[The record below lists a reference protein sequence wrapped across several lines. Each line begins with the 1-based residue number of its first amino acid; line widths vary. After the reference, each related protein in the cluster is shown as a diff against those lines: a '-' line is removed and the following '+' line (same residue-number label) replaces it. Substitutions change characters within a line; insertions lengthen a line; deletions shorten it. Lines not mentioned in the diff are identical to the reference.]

1 MSDERPVRH
10 RRWASMRGRI
20 VAQAVLA
27 AVVATTL
34 FGLPLGYGV
43 AQSFLGD
50 EQSELERIADVDA
63 VSVAFDVA
71 AGRTPTG
78 LGDGQGRDSTVLVA
92 FYGTDG
98 QLVAGDGP
106 RRLDPASADA
116 LGDGRVSTANDID
129 GQLVVAVPVVDG
141 DTTRGVVRAATD
153 YSAARWRIVATWA
166 GMLALAAA
174 AIGIT
179 WLLARRQAAR
189 LAHPLESLA
198 VAAQQ
203 LGEGDFSSR
212 TARSG
217 IVEIDAAGS
226 ALDTTAGRLGA
237 LVTRER
243 AFSADA
249 SHQLRTPLTGLRLS
263 LETALELP
271 PEAHRGAIE
280 NALASAD
287 RLEATITD
295 LLALARDTGAHG
307 TPLDPTQL
315 IADVQ
320 ATWGPLLAR
329 HDRDLAIHAEDDL
342 PGTAASAAAVRQVVG
357 VLVDNATVH
366 GAGTVTVS
374 VRDAGGVLAVDVA
387 DEGTTRLEVDRL
399 FIRSAHRDGGHGI
412 GLALARTLAEAE
424 GGRLRVASPLPPVFT
439 LLLPP
444 QPGVE
449 DS

>member
-1 MSDERPVRH
+1 
-10 RRWASMRGRI
+10 MRGRI

-34 FGLPLGYGV
+34 FGLPLAYGV
-43 AQSFLGD
+43 AQSYLGD

-78 LGDGQGRDSTVLVA
+78 LGGGQGRDGDVAVA
-92 FYGTDG
+92 FYSTDG
-98 QLVAGDGP
+98 ELVAGDGP
-106 RRLDPASADA
+106 QELDPASADA

-141 DTTRGVVRAATD
+141 DSTRGVVRAATD
-153 YSAARWRIVATWA
+153 YSAVRWRIVGTWA

-174 AIGIT
+174 AVGVT

-189 LAHPLESLA
+189 LAQPLESLA

-203 LGEGDFSSR
+203 LGEGDFGTR

-217 IVEIDAAGS
+217 IAELDAAGS

-237 LVTRER
+237 LLARER

-271 PEAHRGAIE
+271 AEAHRAAIE
-280 NALASAD
+280 NALTSTD
-287 RLEATITD
+287 RLENTITD

-307 TPLDPTQL
+307 TPLDPAQL
-315 IADVQ
+315 LAEVQ
-320 ATWGPLLAR
+320 ATWGPLL
-329 HDRDLAIHAEDDL
+329 DRQDRVLQLHLEGDL
-342 PGTAASAAAVRQVVG
+342 PGTAVSAAAVRQVVG

-366 GAGTVTVS
+366 GAGAVTVS
-374 VRDAGGVLAVDVA
+374 VRDAGGALAVDVA
-387 DEGTTRLEVDRL
+387 DEGTTPLEVDRL
-399 FIRSAHRDGGHGI
+399 FVRGSHRDDGHGI

-424 GGRLRVASPLPPVFT
+424 GGRLRVASPSPPVFS
-439 LLLPP
+439 LLLPASA
-444 QPGVE
+444 

>member
-1 MSDERPVRH
+1 
-10 RRWASMRGRI
+10 MRGRI

-71 AGRTPTG
+71 AGRSPTD
-78 LGDGQGRDSTVLVA
+78 LGGGQGRDGDVAVA
-92 FYGTDG
+92 FYGIDG
-98 QLVAGDGP
+98 GLVAGDGP
-106 RRLDPASADA
+106 QELDPASADA
-116 LGDGRVSTANDID
+116 LGDGRVSTANDVG

-153 YSAARWRIVATWA
+153 YGAVRWRIVGTWA
-166 GMLALAAA
+166 GMLALGAV

-189 LAHPLESLA
+189 LAQPVESLA

-203 LGEGDFSSR
+203 LGEGDFGTR

-217 IVEIDAAGS
+217 IAEIDAAGS

-237 LVTRER
+237 LLARER

-271 PEAHRGAIE
+271 AEAHRAAIQS
-280 NALASAD
+280 ALASTD
-287 RLEATITD
+287 RLEATIAD

-307 TPLDPTQL
+307 TPLNPEQL
-315 IADVQ
+315 LAEVQ
-320 ATWGPLLAR
+320 ATWGPLLDR
-329 HDRDLAIHAEDDL
+329 QDRDLRVHLEDHL
-342 PGTAASAAAVRQVVG
+342 PGTAVSGAAVRQVVG

-366 GAGTVTVS
+366 GAGAVTVS
-374 VRDAGGVLAVDVA
+374 VRDAGGALAVDVA
-387 DEGTTRLEVDRL
+387 DEGRTPLDVDRL
-399 FIRSAHRDGGHGI
+399 FVRGNHRDDGHGI

-424 GGRLRVASPLPPVFT
+424 GGRLRVASPSPPVFS
-439 LLLPP
+439 LLLPAT
-444 QPGVE
+444 
-449 DS
+449 STR

>member
-1 MSDERPVRH
+1 MSDPQPVRR

-34 FGLPLGYGV
+34 FGIPLGYGV
-43 AQSFLGD
+43 AQSYLGD

-78 LGDGQGRDSTVLVA
+78 LGAGQGRDADVAVA
-92 FYGTDG
+92 FYGTDAG
-98 QLVAGDGP
+98 LVAGDGP
-106 RRLDPASADA
+106 QELDPASADA
-116 LGDGRVSTANDID
+116 LGDGRVSTANDVD

-153 YSAARWRIVATWA
+153 YSAVRWRIVATWA

-189 LAHPLESLA
+189 LAQPMESLA
-198 VAAQQ
+198 VAAQH
-203 LGEGDFSSR
+203 LGEGDFGTR

-217 IVEIDAAGS
+217 IAEIDAAGS

-237 LVTRER
+237 LLDRER

-271 PEAHRGAIE
+271 AAAHRSAIE
-280 NALASAD
+280 NALTSAD

-307 TPLDPTQL
+307 APVDPARL
-315 IADVQ
+315 VADVED
-320 ATWGPLLAR
+320 TWGPLLAR
-329 HDRDLAIHAEDDL
+329 QQRGLQLHLEGDL
-342 PGTAASAAAVRQVVG
+342 PQTTVSAAAARQVVG

-366 GAGTVTVS
+366 GAGTVTVT
-374 VRDAGGVLAVDVA
+374 VRDAGGALAIDVA
-387 DEGTTRLEVDRL
+387 DEGSNPVEPDRM
-399 FIRSAHRDGGHGI
+399 FIRGTHRDDGHGI

-424 GGRLRVASPLPPVFT
+424 GGRLRVSSPCPPVFS
-439 LLLPP
+439 LLLPATP
-444 QPGVE
+444 LR
-449 DS
+449 